1 MIREILGILSDIIGV
16 VFVWWEP
23 VGLEWY
29 WKVLFSAILIIVAV
43 ALLLMSRNRPI
54 AKVKDYSWEDNK
66 DIMLFLNKNAYYTN
80 DMLVSVYMK
89 EENRTTLCAIGY
101 VKLDPED
108 RLLHIQVVDQVDA
121 NTMAKIRSSPKR
133 YKHFYIKPS
142 VTHKDILGI
151 NWK

>member
-89 EENRTTLCAIGY
+89 EENRTQEMEYKI
-101 VKLDPED
+101 
-108 RLLHIQVVDQVDA
+108 VV
-121 NTMAKIRSSPKR
+121 
-133 YKHFYIKPS
+133 
-142 VTHKDILGI
+142 
-151 NWK
+151 